1 MEKIERGLKV
11 PSFYRKMLRNIIE
24 KELANCLKNR
34 EDLFLIDLDIALDNS
49 IKIIIDGD
57 KGVSVDDCMYV
68 SRFIEQSIDRDKH
81 DFSLEVSSSGALTP
95 LSSIRQYMKN
105 IGRTLFVR
113 TTNDT
118 EYEAKLIDADSNQ
131 ISLFWKQRERKLIG
145 KGKITVE
152 KKIDLL
158 YKDIVEAKIKIKL

>member
-34 EDLFLIDLDIALDNS
+34 EDLFLIDLDIALGNS

-118 EYEAKLIDADSNQ
+118 EYEAELIDADSNQ
-131 ISLFWKQRERKLIG
+131 ITLFWKQRERKLIG

-158 YKDIVEAKIKIKL
+158 YKDIIEAKIKIKL

>member
-1 MEKIERGLKV
+1 MEEIERGRKV
-11 PSFYRKMLRNIIE
+11 PSFYRKMLRNITE

-57 KGVSVDDCMYV
+57 RGVSVDDCMYV

>member
-1 MEKIERGLKV
+1 MKKIERGRKV

-24 KELANCLKNR
+24 IELANCLKNR

-49 IKIIIDGD
+49 VKIIIDGD

-68 SRFIEQSIDRDKH
+68 SRSIEHSIDRDKH

-113 TTNDT
+113 TTNDID
-118 EYEAKLIDADSNQ
+118 YEAKLIDANS
-131 ISLFWKQRERKLIG
+131 IPFGIEMFLKLSSAFFFLFFFFFFFLFFLFYYSCNI
-145 KGKITVE
+145 
-152 KKIDLL
+152 
-158 YKDIVEAKIKIKL
+158 

>member
-1 MEKIERGLKV
+1 MEKIERGRKV

-105 IGRTLFVR
+105 IGRTLFIR

-158 YKDIVEAKIKIKL
+158 YKDIIEAKIKIKL

>member
-105 IGRTLFVR
+105 IGRILFVR
-113 TTNDT
+113 TTNDIN
-118 EYEAKLIDADSNQ
+118 YEAKLIDADSNQ

>member
-57 KGVSVDDCMYV
+57 RGVSVDDCMYV

-95 LSSIRQYMKN
+95 FSSIRQYIKN
-105 IGRTLFVR
+105 IGKTLFVR

-131 ISLFWKQRERKLIG
+131 ISLFWKQREKKLIG

>member
-131 ISLFWKQRERKLIG
+131 ISLFWKQREKKLIG
-145 KGKITVE
+145 KGKITNE